1 MAKKLKEIRKE
12 SPSIQEA
19 SSLLIS
25 HLKNLKEQLN
35 SLIESTE
42 SGNIKICSD
51 LIDKVEFA
59 TNSLNEVYSFIGNPY
74 SAASEK
80 IIPTIVNCIR
90 ENAQK
95 EIVLDDG
102 NKIEITP
109 EVAVKLARV
118 HDELNEENRG
128 KFCVMLGNSLTS
140 YKSMLHFCDS
150 QTTI

>member
-80 IIPTIVNCIR
+80 IIPTIVN
-90 ENAQK
+90 
-95 EIVLDDG
+95 
-102 NKIEITP
+102 
-109 EVAVKLARV
+109 
-118 HDELNEENRG
+118 
-128 KFCVMLGNSLTS
+128 
-140 YKSMLHFCDS
+140 
-150 QTTI
+150 